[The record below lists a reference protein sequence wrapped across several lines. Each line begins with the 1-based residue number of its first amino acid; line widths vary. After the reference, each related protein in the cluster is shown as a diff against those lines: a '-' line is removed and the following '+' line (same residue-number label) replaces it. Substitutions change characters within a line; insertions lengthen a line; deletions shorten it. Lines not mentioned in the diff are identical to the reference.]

1 MDKEVRNVCKK
12 KRKNVGILKKQGG
25 GFPNPTS
32 FVIWPSDFLYA
43 KIPKNDII
51 LYIYSVKNMMMT
63 IINDDVFL
71 KRMFAEKK
79 LGKRF
84 HKGRFLYINVWRNI
98 SDTPIGIG
106 LVWHID
112 VNPLWHSIIG
122 EMIIKIPNRK
132 WSSGRVWR
140 DLPGQTWWLHC
151 HRLLW
156 QSIQVVG
163 GTGAGTGAG
172 TGGGGQKIQNSNFL
186 G

>member
-1 MDKEVRNVCKK
+1 
-12 KRKNVGILKKQGG
+12 
-25 GFPNPTS
+25 
-32 FVIWPSDFLYA
+32 
-43 KIPKNDII
+43 
-51 LYIYSVKNMMMT
+51 MT
-63 IINDDVFL
+63 IINDDDFPHRV
-71 KRMFAEKK
+71 FAEKK
-79 LGKRF
+79 LDKRF

-163 GTGAGTGAG
+163 GTGAGTG
-172 TGGGGQKIQNSNFL
+172 GGGQKKTIFRIIHKSFAVCSNIVFWTTMLPRTAGSTFL
-186 G
+186 AWRRTRSKHQTYSASA